1 MAYTGKATD
10 HLGIT
15 MNFSLPLARYRFL
28 AVATS
33 ALRFPAYSGSTWR
46 GVLGSALRK
55 TVCIT
60 REPTCKNCLLQR
72 SCVYSQVFETP
83 AVQQPL
89 LEKVNTAPHPYIL
102 HPLATCGRHYEPGES
117 LELSLTLIGSAIAH
131 LPYLIHALQQAGVNG
146 LGKGN
151 GQFELIEVQQEQP
164 VGSQDWQ
171 TIYRPNQA
179 LSAQPGLIPTIP
191 PLPTTPLAIT
201 FRTPYRRLQD
211 GKLIHA
217 NHFTFQGFITGLI
230 RRISLLHSF
239 HTGVHLQAD
248 FKALSA
254 QASDVSMSEVNLY
267 TYHWERYSNRQQ
279 TKIQMDGLLGSFEIP
294 AGEALAAFWP
304 WLWLGQW
311 LHAGKGVV
319 MGMGEYRLQSSQT

>member
-10 HLGIT
+10 RRVL
-15 MNFSLPLARYRFL
+15 NFSLPLARYRFL

-46 GVLGSALRK
+46 GVLGSALHQERLR
-55 TVCIT
+55 T

-89 LEKVNTAPHPYIL
+89 LEKVNTAPHPVHSASVGNL
-102 HPLATCGRHYEPGES
+102 WRRYEPGES

-164 VGSQDWQ
+164 VSSKTGKPF
-171 TIYRPNQA
+171 YRPQSSPECA
-179 LSAQPGLIPTIP
+179 TRPDSHYSA
-191 PLPTTPLAIT
+191 AAHRAASNRT

-217 NHFTFQGFITGLI
+217 NHFTFQSFITGLI

-239 HTGVHLQAD
+239 HTGVH
-248 FKALSA
+248 
-254 QASDVSMSEVNLY
+254 
-267 TYHWERYSNRQQ
+267 
-279 TKIQMDGLLGSFEIP
+279 
-294 AGEALAAFWP
+294 
-304 WLWLGQW
+304 
-311 LHAGKGVV
+311 
-319 MGMGEYRLQSSQT
+319 